1 MTTLEQPPAQEQA
14 DASLFSDFDFYLFG
28 QDKEYHNQPIKEDIS

>member
-14 DASLFSDFDFYLFG
+14 DASLFSDFYLFG
-28 QDKEYHNQPIKEDIS
+28 QDKEYHYQTIKEDIS